1 MKKLLFF
8 ASLLCILSCVELK
21 PSSPS
26 IPDESKP
33 DDQKPQPEEK
43 VKELTL
49 LFTNDVHSQIMPLDE
64 DASYNANRGG
74 LARIKVLADSVRAVD
89 RAVLVCDAGDYVQ
102 GTYYFNCFNGEVEM
116 MAQKEIGYDIKT
128 IGNHEYDKKMTGL
141 DYMMRLNEIPIVSSN
156 YDFQATTLADRV
168 EKCHL
173 FEIKGLK
180 IGFIGLNHRLLNL
193 VDPNYCEGVVFYGA
207 IDDADR
213 LAKELKDKGA
223 DLVVALSHLGYS
235 KDSNAKYY
243 DRGIA
248 MNTKYIDV
256 IIGGH
261 SHTFLNQADYVK
273 NLLGRAVPI
282 VQTGSKG
289 ICLGYMKVKFT
300 DSGTFI
306 FDYRLIPV
314 DKRLDNKLDASFTAK
329 IDYYTGLMANSMNEV
344 IAYCPQTMRK
354 GLPESTLSNF
364 TTDALADICE
374 IEFGIRPDFA
384 LYNKGG
390 MRTELKC
397 GDVTRSD
404 IYQVYP
410 FDNTLCLIELKGEDV
425 INLFELIAKY
435 GGEPVSKEIKL
446 EIFNGKIN
454 RLTVG
459 GETIDPNRLYKI
471 ASINYMIDATSYN
484 KFLSKYTSRKESTSF
499 IYELMSEYVK
509 RLGDSGK
516 NISAELDGRIVIL

>member
-1 MKKLLFF
+1 MKKLIFL
-8 ASLLCILSCVELK
+8 ATLVCILSCEELQ
-21 PSSPS
+21 PASSPT
-26 IPDESKP
+26 PDKSKP
-33 DDQKPQPEEK
+33 EEQKPQPEEK

-89 RAVLVCDAGDYVQ
+89 KAVLVCDAGDYVQ

-156 YDFQATTLADRV
+156 YDFQSTTLADRV
-168 EKCHL
+168 EKSHL
-173 FEIKGLK
+173 FEIKGLR

-193 VDPNYCEGVVFYGA
+193 VDPNYCEGVVFYDA

-223 DLVVALSHLGYS
+223 DMVIALSHLGYS

-243 DRGIA
+243 DKGIA
-248 MNTKYIDV
+248 LNTKYIDA

-261 SHTFLNQADYVK
+261 THTFLNQADYVK
-273 NLLGRAVPI
+273 NLLGRDIPI

-300 DSGTFI
+300 DSGSLI
-306 FDYRLIPV
+306 YDYRLIPV
-314 DKRLDNKLDASFTAK
+314 DKRLDDRLDASFTAK
-329 IDYYTGLMANSMNEV
+329 IDYYTDLMADSMNEV
-344 IAYCPQTMRK
+344 LAYCPQTMRK
-354 GLPESTLSNF
+354 GIPESTLSNF
-364 TTDALADICE
+364 TTDAIADICE
-374 IEFGIRPDFA
+374 DEFGVRPDFA
-384 LYNKGG
+384 MYNSGG
-390 MRTELKC
+390 MRTEIKS

-404 IYQVYP
+404 VYKTYP

-425 INLFELIAKY
+425 LNVFGLIAKY
-435 GGEPVSKEIKL
+435 GGEPVSKEINL
-446 EIFNGKIN
+446 EISNGKIHH
-454 RLTVG
+454 LTIG
-459 GETIDPNRLYKI
+459 GEPVDPNKLYKV

-484 KFLSKYTSRKESTSF
+484 KFLSKYTSRRESTSF
-499 IYELMSEYVK
+499 IYELMSDYVK
-509 RLGDSGK
+509 KLGDSGK
-516 NISAELDGRIVIL
+516 TVSAELDGRIVIL